1 MKKSRGFSGVE
12 AFLILLIVVIIGV
25 LGYVFLN
32 NTSTNKTQSNASAN
46 SVPTAAIDIK
56 STSDIDKVS
65 SDLNSLNV
73 ESDTSSDL
81 DSITTQLNSF

>member
-12 AFLILLIVVIIGV
+12 AFLIVLVVVIIGA
-25 LGYVFLN
+25 LGYVFLT
-32 NTSTNKTQSNASAN
+32 NTSTNKTKSNAAN
-46 SVPTAAIDIK
+46 SVPTAAIEIK

-73 ESDTSSDL
+73 ESDSSSDL